1 MATTTIRRAAALR
14 ALWGALRGA
23 SRAGAPSVP
32 DRLRAVPRML
42 VMGLTGRYPYLD
54 KKRLALSVVALV
66 YVLSPVDM
74 VPELLV
80 PLLGL
85 GDDALVGAMLLGTVL
100 SETEAFLAWEADR
113 ARTVVGEVVRGR

>member
-1 MATTTIRRAAALR
+1 
-14 ALWGALRGA
+14 
-23 SRAGAPSVP
+23 
-32 DRLRAVPRML
+32 ML
-42 VMGLTGRYPYLD
+42 AMGLTGRYPYLD

-113 ARTVVGEVVRGR
+113 ARTVVGEVVRRR